1 MKPVVLLALLLA
13 VPVGGAS
20 LPPLPAET
28 HPGLLFAAAE
38 RSRLRDRLG
47 REPYAGW
54 WQSLRLRVAAMPAP
68 PRDERDRARYSE
80 LLALAW
86 QMTDSVAFAEQA
98 AGLMQGMRFPPRGGD
113 LGEPHAEAEGAARYA
128 VAYDL
133 LHPYLIEHPE
143 SLAQIR
149 QILAEEALRL
159 WEGIEL
165 RLAVGPLVLTTPL
178 HQTSHLDNWHLRVY
192 AALGLISLALSDHP
206 GLEGSRPQ
214 DWAERAYELTTDT
227 FAYQTGDGEA
237 GYAEGPYYHRYA
249 AEIYLP
255 YMLALRRLQGV
266 DLLADPRVKQ
276 AHDWSLDL
284 RLPDGRRPNVDDGH
298 LDGFFGHWLAAAVPD
313 GGMHRWDW
321 ETSTASPSIPAFSE
335 PEAITLY
342 DDAVPAS
349 PPGRGPTRFL
359 PAAGDAVFRS
369 DWTEAGTWLL
379 LRGEHGPARER
390 GLAHEHPDETSILLY
405 AHGELLTL
413 DGGYIDFSRHAL
425 VNQGRNHSLVL
436 VDGRGPPL
444 YELAGQPVGGGNDAY
459 LENTFT
465 ADLVDYAEV
474 RAGYSGVQFRRR
486 VAFFGQSCFVIAD
499 EVHGD
504 REHLYEWRLHGNGGG
519 TSGGTYERSGGLARW
534 TRPAAELFAFLP
546 EREGR
551 TFSEVDTVHSLA
563 YQQELTHTALRVEER
578 GRDVEFLSVLYP
590 NLRGQIYPKFATLPA
605 EGAQA
610 VQVFGEGS
618 LTVAWILGAETDSTV
633 LATANGRLESDGRFG
648 VVLFAEMRRR
658 GLTVQDGTFLREEG
672 HEVFRSDLP
681 IDLAIKWDRYRV
693 HGIARGFVRGP
704 ESGYRLTLRMPGV
717 TGAPTHGGSVPSGW
731 TATDSSLTLP
741 LRGAGE
747 LLIPVSNPSMAVPSA
762 DFDASGTV
770 DLADFFLFADAFG
783 LPAIGDQARFDL
795 NRDGQIGFPD
805 FFLFADLYTR
815 AAAGGW

>member
-1 MKPVVLLALLLA
+1 VNRVVLLALLLA
-13 VPVGGAS
+13 VPVGGAT
-20 LPPLPAET
+20 LPPLPAES
-28 HPGLLFAAAE
+28 HPCLLFSAAE
-38 RSRLRDRLG
+38 RPRLQDRLG

-54 WQSLRLRVAAMPAP
+54 WQSLRLRMAAMPAP

-80 LLALAW
+80 FLALAW

-133 LHPYLIEHPE
+133 LHPYLSEHPE

-206 GLEGSRPQ
+206 GLGGSRPQ
-214 DWAERAYELTTDT
+214 DWADRAYKLTTDT

-237 GYAEGPYYHRYA
+237 GYAEGPYYLRYA
-249 AEIYLP
+249 AEVYLP

-266 DLLADPRVKQ
+266 DLLTDPRVRQ

-298 LDGFFGHWLAAAVPD
+298 LDGFFGHWLTAAAPD
-313 GGMHRWDW
+313 GGTHRWDW
-321 ETSTASPSIPAFSE
+321 ESNAAGPSVPAFGE
-335 PEAITLY
+335 PEAIALY
-342 DDAVPAS
+342 DDTVPAS
-349 PPGRGPTRFL
+349 PPDRGPTRFL
-359 PAAGDAVFRS
+359 PVAGDAVFRS
-369 DWTEAGTWLL
+369 DWTEAATWLL

-405 AHGELLTL
+405 AQGELLTL

-425 VNQGRNHSLVL
+425 VNQGRNHSLIL
-436 VDGRGPPL
+436 VDGQGPPL
-444 YELAGQPVGGGNDAY
+444 HELAGQPVGGGNDAY
-459 LENTFT
+459 IENTFT
-465 ADLVDYAEV
+465 ADLLDYAEV
-474 RAGYSGVQFRRR
+474 RAAYGGASIRRR
-486 VAFFGQSCFVIAD
+486 VAFFLHSWFVIAD
-499 EVHGD
+499 EVRAD

-519 TSGGTYERSGGLARW
+519 TSGGTYERSGSLARW

-546 EREGR
+546 ERDGR
-551 TFSEVDTVHSLA
+551 TFSEVDTIHSLT
-563 YQQELTHTALRVEER
+563 YQQELTHTALRAEER
-578 GRDVEFLSVLYP
+578 GRNVEFLAVLYP
-590 NLRGQIYPKFATLPA
+590 NPAHRVYPAFTTMAA
-605 EGAQA
+605 EGGQA
-610 VQVFGEGS
+610 VQVFGEGT
-618 LTVAWILGAETDSTV
+618 LTVAWVLGAGTDSTV

-648 VVLFAEMRRR
+648 VALFAEMRRL

-672 HEVFRSDLP
+672 HEVFRSDAP
-681 IDLAIKWDRYRV
+681 IDLAVMWDQYKV
-693 HGIARGFVRGP
+693 HGITRGFVRGP
-704 ESGYRLTLRMPGV
+704 ESGYTLALRVQGIS
-717 TGAPTHGGSVPSGW
+717 GAPTHGGSVPSGW
-731 TATDSSLTLP
+731 TATDSIIFLP

-747 LLIPVSNPSMAVPSA
+747 LLIPVSNPTTAIPSA
-762 DFDASGTV
+762 DFDASGVV
-770 DLADFFLFADAFG
+770 DLDDFFLFADAFG
-783 LPAIGDQARFDL
+783 LPATGDQTRFDL
-795 NRDGQIGFPD
+795 DQDGEIGFSD
-805 FFLFADLYTR
+805 FFLFSDLFVR
-815 AAAGGW
+815 AVLP